1 MIQTWIDLKKL
12 QELQMSEFLNENE
25 ITEQIEIRDKLS
37 NVNAPT

>member
-37 NVNAPT
+37 NMEAPT